1 MNAIQFANWL
11 PDLLSGL
18 KITVLASIVAILTSE
33 VWGCVLA
40 SLRCLNLRVLSAVIR
55 IYIVIFRN
63 VPLLVVMFFLFYG
76 LPLVGVDI
84 PAVFCGVISITL
96 NEGAFVA
103 EIIRGSIKNMPR
115 GEVEAAKSLGLGRLT
130 IIRRITFPLA
140 FRASIPMLLG
150 QSSIVIKDTSLFSM
164 IMIMDLTRAG
174 SQYYATY
181 FSPTAIW
188 IVGVV
193 YVAIFLIFTIVG
205 RVVENKVVVKR

>member
-18 KITVLASIVAILTSE
+18 KITVLASIVAILTSV

-181 FSPTAIW
+181 FSPMAIW

>member
-18 KITVLASIVAILTSE
+18 KITVLASIVAILTSV

-63 VPLLVVMFFLFYG
+63 VPLLVVMFFLF
-76 LPLVGVDI
+76 GVDI

>member
-18 KITVLASIVAILTSE
+18 KITVLASIVAILTSV

-84 PAVFCGVISITL
+84 PAVFCGVISIAL

>member
-18 KITVLASIVAILTSE
+18 KITVLASIVAILTSV

-76 LPLVGVDI
+76 LPLAGVDI

>member
-18 KITVLASIVAILTSE
+18 KITVLASIVAILTSV

-140 FRASIPMLLG
+140 FRAAIPMLLG

>member
-1 MNAIQFANWL
+1 MYAIQFANWL

-18 KITVLASIVAILTSE
+18 KITVLASIVAILTSV

>member
-1 MNAIQFANWL
+1 MNAIRFANWL

-18 KITVLASIVAILTSE
+18 KITVLASIVAILTSV

>member
-18 KITVLASIVAILTSE
+18 KITVLASIVAILTSV

-96 NEGAFVA
+96 NEVAFVS

>member
-18 KITVLASIVAILTSE
+18 KITVLASIVAILTSV

-115 GEVEAAKSLGLGRLT
+115 GDVEAAKSLGLGRLT

>member
-18 KITVLASIVAILTSE
+18 KITVLASIVAILTSV

-181 FSPTAIW
+181 FSPTAMW

>member
-18 KITVLASIVAILTSE
+18 KITVLASIVAILTSV

-164 IMIMDLTRAG
+164 IMMMDLTRAG

>member
-18 KITVLASIVAILTSE
+18 KITVLASIVAILTSV

-40 SLRCLNLRVLSAVIR
+40 SLRCLNLRVLSAVFR

>member
-18 KITVLASIVAILTSE
+18 KITVLASIVAILTSV

-55 IYIVIFRN
+55 LYIVIFRN

>member
-18 KITVLASIVAILTSE
+18 KITVLASIVAILTSV

-115 GEVEAAKSLGLGRLT
+115 GEVEAAKSLGFGRLT

>member
-18 KITVLASIVAILTSE
+18 KITVLASIVAILTSV

-96 NEGAFVA
+96 NEGA
-103 EIIRGSIKNMPR
+103 
-115 GEVEAAKSLGLGRLT
+115 
-130 IIRRITFPLA
+130 
-140 FRASIPMLLG
+140 
-150 QSSIVIKDTSLFSM
+150 
-164 IMIMDLTRAG
+164 
-174 SQYYATY
+174 
-181 FSPTAIW
+181 
-188 IVGVV
+188 
-193 YVAIFLIFTIVG
+193 
-205 RVVENKVVVKR
+205 

>member
-11 PDLLSGL
+11 PDLVSGL
-18 KITVLASIVAILTSE
+18 KITVLASIVAILTSV

-63 VPLLVVMFFLFYG
+63 VPLLVVMYFLFYG

>member
-1 MNAIQFANWL
+1 MNAIQFATWL

-18 KITVLASIVAILTSE
+18 KITVLASIVAILTSV

>member
-18 KITVLASIVAILTSE
+18 KITVLASIVAILTSV

-181 FSPTAIW
+181 FSPTTIW

>member
-18 KITVLASIVAILTSE
+18 KITVLASIVAILTSV

-40 SLRCLNLRVLSAVIR
+40 SLRCLNLQVLSAVIR

>member
-18 KITVLASIVAILTSE
+18 KITVLASIVAILTSV

-63 VPLLVVMFFLFYG
+63 EPLLVVMFFLFYG

>member
-18 KITVLASIVAILTSE
+18 KITVLASIVAILTSV

-150 QSSIVIKDTSLFSM
+150 QSSIVIKNTSLFSM

>member
-18 KITVLASIVAILTSE
+18 KITVLASIVAILTSV

-76 LPLVGVDI
+76 LPLAGVDI

-96 NEGAFVA
+96 KEGAFVA

>member
-18 KITVLASIVAILTSE
+18 KITVLASIVAILTSV

-84 PAVFCGVISITL
+84 PAVFCGVISITF

>member
-18 KITVLASIVAILTSE
+18 KITVLASIVAILTSV

>member
-18 KITVLASIVAILTSE
+18 NITVLASIVAILTSV

>member
-18 KITVLASIVAILTSE
+18 KITVLASIVAILTSV

-174 SQYYATY
+174 SQYYAT
-181 FSPTAIW
+181 SALRPSGLSVLCMW
-188 IVGVV
+188 
-193 YVAIFLIFTIVG
+193 
-205 RVVENKVVVKR
+205 RSS

>member
-18 KITVLASIVAILTSE
+18 KITVLASIVAILTSV

-193 YVAIFLIFTIVG
+193 YVAIFLIFMIVG

>member
-18 KITVLASIVAILTSE
+18 KITVLASIVAILTSV

-150 QSSIVIKDTSLFSM
+150 QSSIVKDTSLFSM

>member
-1 MNAIQFANWL
+1 MNAIQFANWF
-11 PDLLSGL
+11 PTLLEGL
-18 KITVLASIVAILTSE
+18 KVTILASILAIVTSIL
-33 VWGCVLA
+33 WGCVLA
-40 SLRCLNLRVLSAVIR
+40 SLRCLNIRPLSAVIKA
-55 IYIVIFRN
+55 YVVIFRN

-76 LPLVGVDI
+76 LPLAGVSI
-84 PAVFCGVISITL
+84 PAIACGILSITL

-115 GEVEAAKSLGLGRLT
+115 GEIEAAKSLGLGRLT
-130 IIRRITFPLA
+130 IVRRITFPLA

-164 IMIMDLTRAG
+164 IMIIDLTRAG

-193 YVAIFLIFTIVG
+193 YVAVFLVFTVVGKIVEN
-205 RVVENKVVVKR
+205 RVVVRR

>member
-18 KITVLASIVAILTSE
+18 KITVLASIVAILTSV

-130 IIRRITFPLA
+130 VIRRITFPLA

>member
-18 KITVLASIVAILTSE
+18 KITVLASIVAILTSV

-84 PAVFCGVISITL
+84 PAVFCGVISITV

>member
-1 MNAIQFANWL
+1 MIAIQFANWL

-18 KITVLASIVAILTSE
+18 KITVLASIVAILTSV

>member
-18 KITVLASIVAILTSE
+18 KITVLASIVAILTSV

-140 FRASIPMLLG
+140 FRASIPILLG

>member
-18 KITVLASIVAILTSE
+18 KITVLASIVAILTSV

-96 NEGAFVA
+96 IVGAFVA

>member
-1 MNAIQFANWL
+1 
-11 PDLLSGL
+11 
-18 KITVLASIVAILTSE
+18 
-33 VWGCVLA
+33 
-40 SLRCLNLRVLSAVIR
+40 
-55 IYIVIFRN
+55 
-63 VPLLVVMFFLFYG
+63 
-76 LPLVGVDI
+76 
-84 PAVFCGVISITL
+84 
-96 NEGAFVA
+96 
-103 EIIRGSIKNMPR
+103 MPR

>member
-18 KITVLASIVAILTSE
+18 TITVLASIVAILTSV

>member
-18 KITVLASIVAILTSE
+18 KITVLASIVAILTSV

-130 IIRRITFPLA
+130 IIRRTTFPLA